1 MLGKCVGSQGKD
13 ELKVLPLLGMEK
25 KVKVETVREKFVG
38 GGNPALGDSFVACAL
53 SEDSFLIL
61 PAGRDSCLQ
70 GKAEDTVADK
80 GKLNKDSK

>member
-1 MLGKCVGSQGKD
+1 M
-13 ELKVLPLLGMEK
+13 
-25 KVKVETVREKFVG
+25 RERLVG

-61 PAGRDSCLQ
+61 PAGRDSCFQ

-80 GKLNKDSK
+80 ES